1 MVRLSAASAARAL
14 TLRLGRRQSCGQ
26 SATLGQGLSDMADIR
41 FDGKV
46 AIVTGAGGGLGRQH
60 ALELARRGAK
70 VVVND
75 LGGAVDGSGGS
86 SEAAQKVVAE
96 IKAAGG
102 EAMADGASVTD
113 DAGVANLVKT
123 TMDAWGRIDILI
135 ANAGILRDKS
145 FSKMEL
151 ADFQVVMD
159 VHLMGTVKPTKAV
172 WEIMKAQNYG
182 RIVVTTSSTGL
193 YGNFGQANYGAAK
206 LSLVGFMNTI
216 KIEGQKNNVHINAI
230 APVAAT
236 RMTEN
241 ILPPQIADRLKPEYV
256 TPGVVYLVSEEAPTG
271 AILTAGAGTFALA
284 HMCETEG
291 VYLGEAGLSVE
302 EVRDNWARI
311 TDPTGQRAYQNGGEQ
326 TQKFLAKAMA
336 ASAAT

>member
-1 MVRLSAASAARAL
+1 
-14 TLRLGRRQSCGQ
+14 
-26 SATLGQGLSDMADIR
+26 MADIR

-86 SEAAQKVVAE
+86 SEAAQKVVGE
-96 IKAAGG
+96 IKALGG
-102 EAMADGASVTD
+102 EAIANGSSVTD
-113 DAGVANLVKT
+113 DDGVAHMVKQA
-123 TMDAWGRIDILI
+123 MDAWGRIDILV

-145 FSKMEL
+145 FSKMEI
-151 ADFQVVMD
+151 ADFELVLN

-182 RIVVTTSSTGL
+182 RIIVTTSSTGL

-206 LSLVGFMNTI
+206 LGLIGFMNTI
-216 KIEGQKNNVHINAI
+216 KLEGQKNNVHINAI
-230 APVAAT
+230 CPVAAT

-241 ILPPQIADRLKPEYV
+241 IIPPQVAEKLKPEYV
-256 TPGVVYLVSEEAPTG
+256 TPGVVYLVSEDAPTG
-271 AILTAGAGTFALA
+271 IILTAGAGAFAVA
-284 HMCETEG
+284 HMYETEG
-291 VYLGEAGLSVE
+291 VYLGEGGLSVE
-302 EVRDNWARI
+302 EVRDNWAKI
-311 TDPTGQRAYQNGGEQ
+311 TDTKGERPYFAGGEQ
-326 TQKFLAKAMA
+326 VQKFMQKAMA
-336 ASAAT
+336 AG

>member
-1 MVRLSAASAARAL
+1 
-14 TLRLGRRQSCGQ
+14 
-26 SATLGQGLSDMADIR
+26 MADIR

-75 LGGAVDGSGGS
+75 LGGSVDGSGGS

-96 IKAAGG
+96 IKAFGG

-241 ILPPQIADRLKPEYV
+241 ILPPQIADKLKPEYV

-271 AILTAGAGTFALA
+271 VILTAGAGTFALA

-291 VYLGEAGLSVE
+291 VYLGEGGLSVE

-311 TDPTGQRAYQNGGEQ
+311 TDPAGQRAYQNGGEQ
-326 TQKFLAKAMA
+326 TQKFITKAMA
-336 ASAAT
+336 GAPAQ